1 MNAQA
6 NAVAP
11 KAKRNRKNA
20 APVQADALT
29 QVEAQT
35 VEALAVET
43 TIESAAPVQAETNA
57 EANAAK
63 AVRMQTL
70 LLDSIKS
77 RIANAPSDNF
87 KKNMNAELSALSG
100 RNALIAIERC
110 IELEVDFETLAKQYA
125 ISDARAH
132 DYIAIYAA
140 QKIRKAVFALAC
152 GMTSVFDGYTVAI
165 LRNLIKLQALSN
177 RGSQISLSNKVVF
190 SEDMQTEAV
199 RSFKMC
205 EPSTA
210 STQASSTRQM
220 LRFMNICNVVKG
232 RKDDSITLTE
242 SNAAKKVEALF
253 TA

>member
-1 MNAQA
+1 MNAQT
-6 NAVAP
+6 NAVT
-11 KAKRNRKNA
+11 KAKRNARKT
-20 APVQADALT
+20 APQAVTLSNDEVQA
-29 QVEAQT
+29 
-35 VEALAVET
+35 VEALAVEA
-43 TIESAAPVQAETNA
+43 TIESAAPVQET
-57 EANAAK
+57 NAAK
-63 AVRMQTL
+63 AVRMQAL
-70 LLDSIKS
+70 LLEAIDA
-77 RIANAPSDNF
+77 RIVAAPSDNF
-87 KKNMNAELSALSG
+87 KKNMKTERDQLSG

-110 IELEVDFETLAKQYA
+110 IELECDFEALARQYS

-132 DYIAIYAA
+132 DYVAIYAA

-152 GMTSVFDGYTVAI
+152 GMTSVFDGYTQAI
-165 LRNLIKLQALSN
+165 VKNLVKLQSLSN

-190 SEDMQTEAV
+190 TEDMQTEAV

-232 RKDDSITLTE
+232 KKDDSITLTE
-242 SNAAKKVEALF
+242 SRAAAKVQALF